1 MGNIVEFDCRK
12 VCNINIKE
20 SESNV
25 TKNTII
31 SNSNDNNEKTKNKYH
46 YTECSNAISNYNS
59 SIIQNNLNKEINEN
73 DEKNMNNSNKQKSQ
87 FSKSKFHKIKTEN
100 LELDNNNELRIIKAE
115 KFQSEYKG
123 FRANSYIANDII
135 RSKEET
141 TKSINKIE
149 KVFHLNLIES
159 LKEINEN
166 EKELYNR
173 LDTIKFNSNLNLL
186 KYKTENTN
194 DDNENEINAIDET
207 RFIYRQLTV
216 QNPKSFQL
224 KNTQEIMYAGLE
236 LKEETEIKGYF
247 QLKKN
252 CNFKYY
258 GKKDIDKTKNGFG
271 MIKWDDG
278 STLSTIFTDS
288 KINGYAI
295 FKNNQDSEKAIF
307 YGNYIDNIPKGYGYY
322 VYDSV
327 KTESDSW
334 YKNKINGYGIRINV
348 EEETIYKG
356 EFLNSKKNG
365 LGVFIYKD
373 GTTCYGEWIDDKLN
387 GYAFIK
393 YSNESIYVGQFKDNA
408 FHGYGEFLWPDEK
421 YYIGEYNMGVK
432 DGFGIF
438 VWNFDKCDAYIGFW
452 ENGKTSG
459 IGIKLNDN
467 NYKLGYWKEGRKINN
482 IKHWELDDY
491 LKGCNNKHRK
501 IFDKNHKSLVKFIHK
516 LKNGDIFKEKF
527 YSII

>member
-12 VCNINIKE
+12 VCNINIKD
-20 SESNV
+20 SDSNV

-46 YTECSNAISNYNS
+46 YTECLNSISNYNS
-59 SIIQNNLNKEINEN
+59 SIIQNNLNTEVNEN
-73 DEKNMNNSNKQKSQ
+73 DEKNVNNSNKQKSQ

-100 LELDNNNELRIIKAE
+100 LELENNYELRIIKAE

-159 LKEINEN
+159 LKEIKEN

-186 KYKTENTN
+186 EYKTENIN

-207 RFIYRQLTV
+207 PFIYRQLTV

-295 FKNNQDSEKAIF
+295 FKNNQGSEKAIF

-356 EFLNSKKNG
+356 EF
-365 LGVFIYKD
+365 
-373 GTTCYGEWIDDKLN
+373 
-387 GYAFIK
+387 
-393 YSNESIYVGQFKDNA
+393 
-408 FHGYGEFLWPDEK
+408 
-421 YYIGEYNMGVK
+421 
-432 DGFGIF
+432 
-438 VWNFDKCDAYIGFW
+438 
-452 ENGKTSG
+452 
-459 IGIKLNDN
+459 
-467 NYKLGYWKEGRKINN
+467 
-482 IKHWELDDY
+482 
-491 LKGCNNKHRK
+491 
-501 IFDKNHKSLVKFIHK
+501 
-516 LKNGDIFKEKF
+516 
-527 YSII
+527 